1 SDTNFEWDTKLETNG
16 VHNIVCRAR
25 DNSSNWGED
34 SISVVIDN
42 VVDNNIPLLNF
53 TGTIKVMTYN
63 IEESGANPDWM
74 NVVKEENPDIMIL
87 VEVGT
92 WDDSSDLV
100 LRNSIE
106 ELNNYFVDEAPYSG
120 EVTQGIS
127 YSTSGE
133 AILSRFSILDFNQ
146 IGIVPLDNGT
156 NYDVT
161 HDFIHATVNVN
172 GTNVHLVGAHLK
184 AMGGETN
191 EDRREWE
198 TEGIIN
204 YMDNLGEVP
213 VMYMGDLNSFSPYDT
228 GDLAPNGDLGYG
240 PLTMMLDPDDP
251 TYGQYASEIH
261 NFTDVFRTL
270 NPTNPGYTYGHQNPT
285 YTSRIDFLLVN
296 DYFLDK
302 LINSTCGD
310 TAHADTGSDHYSV
323 DIFLGW
329 NSTGINDTIA
339 PADVTGLK
347 VDANYTMGIDL
358 SWNANNETDLYRYVV
373 YRDSVQIAE
382 VAESYYN
389 DTGLSSNT
397 TYTYEVSAK
406 DLYGNEGNKSLA
418 VNATTLDMS
427 SLESIVINEFL
438 PDAFTIY
445 TEEWIE
451 LFNPSAEAVDLAG
464 YILDDLVAGGGSPFT
479 IPGGSIIATGGFLVF
494 NQSTVGFALNND
506 GDTVNLIKPDGV
518 TVQDS
523 YTYDSSSDDVSY
535 GRQVDGG
542 VVWTTFVNPTPGA
555 SNLGGTLYR
564 VVIPPSTGYLFEM
577 FYIVKLW

>member
-1 SDTNFEWDTKLETNG
+1 MASDVPTLEEMVHAFMNSRQIITGLIIIVLIISIVYVVILITQNQNNNSRDTTPPVVTIINPDEDAVLAGIVSINFNATDANPIVEYEIRIDSIVRASDTNFEWDTKLETNG

-323 DIFLGW
+323 DIFL
-329 NSTGINDTIA
+329 SLIHISE
-339 PADVTGLK
+339 P
-347 VDANYTMGIDL
+347 
-358 SWNANNETDLYRYVV
+358 TD
-373 YRDSVQIAE
+373 
-382 VAESYYN
+382 
-389 DTGLSSNT
+389 
-397 TYTYEVSAK
+397 
-406 DLYGNEGNKSLA
+406 
-418 VNATTLDMS
+418 
-427 SLESIVINEFL
+427 
-438 PDAFTIY
+438 
-445 TEEWIE
+445 
-451 LFNPSAEAVDLAG
+451 
-464 YILDDLVAGGGSPFT
+464 
-479 IPGGSIIATGGFLVF
+479 
-494 NQSTVGFALNND
+494 
-506 GDTVNLIKPDGV
+506 
-518 TVQDS
+518 
-523 YTYDSSSDDVSY
+523 
-535 GRQVDGG
+535 
-542 VVWTTFVNPTPGA
+542 
-555 SNLGGTLYR
+555 
-564 VVIPPSTGYLFEM
+564 
-577 FYIVKLW
+577 